1 MNVMVCIKQ
10 VPDTSEINI
19 DAVTGVLKRNEA
31 NSQINPYDLY
41 ALETALRI
49 KEEKGGKVSVVT
61 LGDKGAAQIIKEA
74 YMMGVDEG
82 FLISHKAFN
91 GSDLYATALIL
102 SQVISSFSNLDLI
115 ILGKK
120 STDSGTG
127 HLSSELAELMGF
139 TDTSNVRRIVNIEDS
154 FIIVE
159 SDMGD
164 ALGTLEIKTPCVLSV
179 EEDIFEP
186 RLLSFR
192 KRLES
197 KDKAIKVISLEDL
210 ENTDENFYGLKGS
223 PTHIR
228 TLFSSKDS
236 TLKEKEASEKKI
248 ADKGSPINLQR
259 VFPEG
264 VAPEK
269 EVWTGASLE
278 LAESIYS
285 KLKDLK
291 YI

>member
-1 MNVMVCIKQ
+1 MNIMVCIKQ

-49 KEEKGGKVSVVT
+49 KEEKGGKVSVIT

-82 FLISHKAFN
+82 FLISHNSFN

-102 SQVISSFSNLDLI
+102 SEVISSFSNLDLI

-120 STDSGTG
+120 STDSSTG
-127 HLSSELAELMGF
+127 HLSSELAELMNLP
-139 TDTSNVRRIVNIEDS
+139 DISNVRRIVNIEDS
-154 FIIVE
+154 SIIVE

-210 ENTDENFYGLKGS
+210 ENADENFYGLKGS

-228 TLFSSKDS
+228 KLFSSKDS

-264 VAPEK
+264 VAPER

>member
-41 ALETALRI
+41 ALETALRL
-49 KEEKGGKVSVVT
+49 KEEKGGKVSVIT
-61 LGDKGAAQIIKEA
+61 LGDKSASQIIREA

-82 FLISHKAFN
+82 FLVSDKSFN
-91 GSDLYATALIL
+91 GSDLYATSLIL
-102 SQVISSFSNLDLI
+102 SQVISNFSNLDLI

-127 HLSSELAELMGF
+127 HLSSELAELMGLP
-139 TDTSNVRRIVNIEDS
+139 DISNVRRIIEIKPS
-154 FIIVE
+154 SLILE
-159 SDMGD
+159 ADMED
-164 ALGTLEIKTPCVLSV
+164 TLGTLEIKTPCVISV

-192 KRLES
+192 KKLETN
-197 KDKAIKVISLEDL
+197 DRQIKLITLKDL
-210 ENTDENFYGLKGS
+210 ENKDENLYGLKGS
-223 PTHIR
+223 PTHIKK
-228 TLFSSKDS
+228 LFSPKTLS
-236 TLKEKEASEKKI
+236 LKEKEVNEKRI
-248 ADKGSPINLQR
+248 TPKGSEISLQR
-259 VFPEG
+259 IFPEG
-264 VAPEK
+264 VVAEK

-278 LAESIYS
+278 LAEAIYS
-285 KLKDLK
+285 KLKNLK
-291 YI
+291 YV